1 LCTAILWACGALYLA
16 FCGKYERLYIIISI
30 YVALRG
36 FAAVLGLSAY
46 MRLKLFTG
54 VIGCTMQALCT

>member
-1 LCTAILWACGALYLA
+1 MA